1 MWVEVCPFPDEYSAY
16 FSEVGELLEKNGV
29 EMYIDTYTSVYGL
42 KHYVIKA
49 NVDEKLFEEI
59 KRTCELTGF
68 VATEISEPPHE
79 DEITNEIEALL
90 DTAMFYVK
98 RGNKEEAIK
107 RIARAIRIIKN
118 CDGIRDKMKAFI
130 EASKEN
136 PWLKGHLS
144 FWEVDDIEE
153 LIRELKGGC
162 WTVGTAFVWKDFCFA
177 EQCNGCG
184 EFAVFKYSNGKA
196 FQFESISAQW
206 MDEDKLRE
214 FLRRIDRATDEQLKL
229 LEY

>member
-1 MWVEVCPFPDEYSAY
+1 MWVEIGPFPDEYSAY
-16 FSEVGELLEKNGV
+16 FSEVGSLLEENGV
-29 EMYIDTYTSVYGL
+29 EFFIDCHVSVYGL
-42 KHYVIKA
+42 ESYVIIA
-49 NVDEKLFEEI
+49 DVDEELFEEI
-59 KRTCELTGF
+59 KKFCELTGF
-68 VATEISEPPHE
+68 VATEISKPSKDKIT
-79 DEITNEIEALL
+79 DEIEVLL
-90 DTAMFYVK
+90 KNAMFYVK
-98 RGNKEEAIK
+98 KGNKEEAIK
-107 RIARAIRIIKN
+107 RIARAIRIVKN

-136 PWLKGHLS
+136 PWLKGNLS

-153 LIRELKGGC
+153 LIRELKGGS
-162 WTVGTAFVWKDFCFA
+162 WTVGTAFIWNDFCFA

-184 EFAVFKYSNGKA
+184 EFAVFKYSNGRA

-206 MDEDKLRE
+206 MDEDRLRE